1 MGVGKEKVSKD
12 YEKKKRK
19 GEENMGG
26 VYVCGG
32 KVTPRD
38 KDWCEIAHAIDITSG
53 FKKLVLP

>member
-1 MGVGKEKVSKD
+1 MGVGKEKVRKD

-26 VYVCGG
+26 VCVCGG

-38 KDWCEIAHAIDITSG
+38 KD
-53 FKKLVLP
+53 